1 MLDNANPVVVH
12 VDRTNRRP
20 RPAIDAEGN
29 LDTLAIF
36 DLIRDIED
44 PEHPYSLEQLSV
56 VKPELITGS
65 LEGLEI
71 VFVPTVPT
79 CSLSTLI
86 GLLIRIQLLRH
97 LPRSIKT
104 SIRVQAGSHMQEK
117 EINKQLADK
126 ERVAAALENP
136 ALVALV
142 ESKISGL

>member
-1 MLDNANPVVVH
+1 MLDNANPVIVN
-12 VDRTNRRP
+12 VDRTSRRA

-29 LDTLAIF
+29 LDTLAVF

-65 LEGLEI
+65 IDGLEI
-71 VFVPTVPT
+71 EFVPTVPT

-86 GLLIRIQLLRH
+86 GLLIRIQLMKH
-97 LPRSIKT
+97 LPRCIKT
-104 SIRVQAGSHMQEK
+104 SIRVQAGSHMQER
-117 EINKQLADK
+117 EINKQLGDK

-136 ALVALV
+136 ALLELV
-142 ESKISGL
+142 NSKISG

>member
-12 VDRTNRRP
+12 VDRTSRRP
-20 RPAIDAEGN
+20 RPAIDADGN
-29 LDTLAIF
+29 LDLLAIF

-56 VKPELITGS
+56 VKPELISGS
-65 LEGLEI
+65 VEGIEI
-71 VFVPTVPT
+71 EFVPTVPT

-86 GLLIRIQLLRH
+86 GLLIRIQLMRN
-97 LPRSIKT
+97 LPRNIKT

-136 ALVALV
+136 VLLDLVN
-142 ESKISGL
+142 SKLAG